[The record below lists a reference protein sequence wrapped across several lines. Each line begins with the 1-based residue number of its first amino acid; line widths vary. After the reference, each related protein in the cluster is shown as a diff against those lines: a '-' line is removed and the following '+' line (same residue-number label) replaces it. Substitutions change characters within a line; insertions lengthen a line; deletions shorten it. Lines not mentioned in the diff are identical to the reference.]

1 VKTHTFAQAGSSGG
15 NASALEWIVLNGRDP
30 ADRTWIETQGRFDD
44 AIRPMVVKPPERNDR
59 AHLDTA
65 IVLSLVRK
73 DDAAGDP
80 PPGLNIVL
88 EAHRLTTICYG
99 TEVSIGE
106 IFDREVARSS
116 TMSASRV
123 LASIVTALIKQ
134 LQPELSDLSDR
145 IDLLEDMAMR
155 DNDDH
160 IDDQVVRA
168 GQQILALRRYLA
180 PLNYEITY
188 LALNPDELPGGGEP
202 RYLRRAVEALTRIVG
217 GLDGGHHR
225 VQLILNQLGNRDTSR
240 LEKSMHKLTL
250 VATVF
255 LPLSFI
261 TGLLG
266 INVAGVPG
274 THDPFA
280 FWVVVVVLIAVAVGA
295 ILLIR
300 WKKWM

>member
-1 VKTHTFAQAGSSGG
+1 
-15 NASALEWIVLNGRDP
+15 
-30 ADRTWIETQGRFDD
+30 
-44 AIRPMVVKPPERNDR
+44 
-59 AHLDTA
+59 
-65 IVLSLVRK
+65 
-73 DDAAGDP
+73 
-80 PPGLNIVL
+80 
-88 EAHRLTTICYG
+88 
-99 TEVSIGE
+99 
-106 IFDREVARSS
+106 
-116 TMSASRV
+116 MSASRV

-134 LQPELSDLSDR
+134 LQPELSELSDR

-155 DNDDH
+155 DSDDH
-160 IDDQVVRA
+160 IDDQVVLT

-188 LALNPDELPGGGEP
+188 LALNPDELPGGGEA
-202 RYLRRAVEALTRIVG
+202 RYLRRATEALTRIVSA
-217 GLDGGHHR
+217 LDGGHNR

-255 LPLSFI
+255 LPLSFL

-266 INVAGVPG
+266 INVAGIPG

-280 FWVVVVVLIAVAVGA
+280 FWFVCGVLIAVAIGA
-295 ILLIR
+295 IVVIR